1 MIETYG
7 KVYMENN
14 NEYDIV
20 TTTNKVLEEVK
31 KVVKNKIRILK
42 SN

>member
-1 MIETYG
+1 
-7 KVYMENN
+7 MENN

-20 TTTNKVLEEVK
+20 ATTNRVLEEVK